1 MKLGFS
7 TKNYIQGVLV
17 SFLVVQAIAY
27 ILHVALDIP
36 LLKIGWLFILSLVI
50 VAISTLFTLGININ
64 QLNMKSIIFMGIVLL
79 IIMALIFALP
89 RILPEIFSIYNPSAI
104 EYSNQLNSIIGGLG

>member
-17 SFLVVQAIAY
+17 SFLVVQIISY

-36 LLKIGWLFILSLVI
+36 LLKMGFLLLLMLVI
-50 VAISTLFTLGININ
+50 VFIVSLYTIGINLENIKVN
-64 QLNMKSIIFMGIVLL
+64 TIIFMLIRKKAAKVLDL
-79 IIMALIFALP
+79 TTK
-89 RILPEIFSIYNPSAI
+89 
-104 EYSNQLNSIIGGLG
+104 